1 MPAFRDRP
9 CRRRRRCG
17 GRHGF
22 AIAFRAGRV
31 VLGSAQLARRVGRT
45 RLIVMMLVAGLVA
58 VSCGSDDGGDGGGV
72 DSFTDLVADTPAE
85 PSDVSAAG
93 SEDPPVTDPAT
104 TTTTAPA
111 PATTTAPAAT
121 TTATTT
127 TTAAPATT
135 TTTAPP
141 TTTTAAPATTT
152 TTTAPAAT
160 TTTAPPT
167 TTTAAP
173 ATTTTTA
180 PPATTAEENV
190 APAAGLVPAQEA
202 FTGESLVLDLSRFF
216 SDRDGDELVYEA
228 ASSNAAVATAA
239 VSGSTVSVSGID
251 EGTAAVTV
259 TARDP
264 DGLSAEQRFEVA
276 VVHRWRAEHNLDP
289 FYEKFRDAGG
299 LPIVASAQVPDE
311 ALDKAQRLVGE
322 LLADNPGVLAHLIAE
337 DIRVAIMAAGS
348 VVTDIPE
355 FRDLY
360 EVFPGVD
367 WDTRNKGGGLGPNP
381 NNRAIAVAEENLLCY
396 DTDVFPYEDV
406 ALHEIAHA
414 VLNMG
419 IEQQPG
425 GSEFRQRLERAY
437 HDALS
442 RGLWAYT
449 YAAVDPDEYWAEGVT
464 SWFDLNGLPGP
475 LDNGI
480 NTRPELKAYDP
491 ALAALVQEVF
501 GDAAIT
507 SSCHP
512 RADSPGHPRH
522 RIQGTVV
529 GPDAA
534 PVQGIGVWAWQGD
547 PATSGYA
554 LTASDGTFFI
564 AVSDGSFTLDV
575 HLNNSEGCT
584 FAGWHG
590 SGGFTTDANSAT
602 RIRVD
607 GANVEGITIKLPG
620 QPNEVPYHENCP

>member
-1 MPAFRDRP
+1 M
-9 CRRRRRCG
+9 
-17 GRHGF
+17 
-22 AIAFRAGRV
+22 
-31 VLGSAQLARRVGRT
+31 
-45 RLIVMMLVAGLVA
+45 
-58 VSCGSDDGGDGGGV
+58 
-72 DSFTDLVADTPAE
+72 
-85 PSDVSAAG
+85 
-93 SEDPPVTDPAT
+93 
-104 TTTTAPA
+104 
-111 PATTTAPAAT
+111 
-121 TTATTT
+121 
-127 TTAAPATT
+127 
-135 TTTAPP
+135 
-141 TTTTAAPATTT
+141 
-152 TTTAPAAT
+152 
-160 TTTAPPT
+160 
-167 TTTAAP
+167 
-173 ATTTTTA
+173 
-180 PPATTAEENV
+180 
-190 APAAGLVPAQEA
+190 PAQEA

-228 ASSNAAVATAA
+228 ASSNASVATAA
-239 VSGSTVSVSGID
+239 VSGSSVSVSGID
-251 EGTAAVTV
+251 EGTVAVTV

-289 FYEKFRDAGG
+289 FYGKFRDAGE

-311 ALDKAQRLVGE
+311 ALDTAKRIMEE
-322 LLADNPGVLAHLIAE
+322 LLADNPGVLAQLIAE

-348 VVTDIPE
+348 VVTELPD

-360 EVFPGVD
+360 EAFPGVD
-367 WDTRNKGGGLGPNP
+367 WDTRTKGGGLGPNP
-381 NNRAIAVAEENLLCY
+381 NNRAIAVTEENLLCY

-406 ALHEIAHA
+406 SLHEIAHG

-419 IEQQPG
+419 VELQPG

-442 RGLWAYT
+442 RGLWALT
-449 YAAVDPDEYWAEGVT
+449 YSAVDPDEYWAEGVT

-480 NTRPELKAYDP
+480 NTRPELRAYDP
-491 ALAALVQEVF
+491 TLAALIQEVF
-501 GDAAIT
+501 GNAAIT

-512 RADSPGHPRH
+512 RADSPGHPRF

-529 GPDAA
+529 GPDTT
-534 PVQGIGVWAWQGD
+534 PLQGIGVWAWQGD

-554 LTASDGTFFI
+554 LTASDGRFFV

-590 SGGFTTDANSAT
+590 PDGFTTDANSAT

-620 QPNEVPYHENCP
+620 HPDEVPYHENCP

>member
-17 GRHGF
+17 GHRF

-85 PSDVSAAG
+85 PSDVSSAG

-127 TTAAPATT
+127 TTAAPAAT

-152 TTTAPAAT
+152 TTTAPATT

-239 VSGSTVSVSGID
+239 VSGSAVSVSGID

-322 LLADNPGVLAHLIAE
+322 LLADNPGVLAQLIEE

-425 GSEFRQRLERAY
+425 GSEFRQRLVRAY

-480 NTRPELKAYDP
+480 NTRPELEAYDP

-522 RIQGTVV
+522 RIQGTVRRTRRSSGAGHRRV
-529 GPDAA
+529 G
-534 PVQGIGVWAWQGD
+534 V
-547 PATSGYA
+547 
-554 LTASDGTFFI
+554 
-564 AVSDGSFTLDV
+564 
-575 HLNNSEGCT
+575 
-584 FAGWHG
+584 AGRPGHE
-590 SGGFTTDANSAT
+590 
-602 RIRVD
+602 RIRAHCIRRNILHRSI
-607 GANVEGITIKLPG
+607 GWIIHPRCAPEQL
-620 QPNEVPYHENCP
+620 